1 MKRIILKAKSSVSNG
16 QSEYSI
22 GLRLIKMLYNIF
34 NDTRNINLTMSHYK
48 GENVESLARVDM
60 HYSTLWI
67 RDNYG
72 IFVDQRDLEER
83 GWKTLSL
90 SFPLPQVPTWRK
102 RDEKRISTRVAH
114 RIFHR
119 NRPIRRMVTYEIPE
133 GWYLRRSRGNDGDN
147 CYKGENKKKEK

>member
-34 NDTRNINLTMSHYK
+34 NDTTNINLTMSHYK

-90 SFPLPQVPTWRK
+90 SSPSPSSNLEKTRWKAYKYACCTQDFPSQQTDPSHGYV
-102 RDEKRISTRVAH
+102 
-114 RIFHR
+114 R
-119 NRPIRRMVTYEIPE
+119 NPGRMVFAAKPRER
-133 GWYLRRSRGNDGDN
+133 WR
-147 CYKGENKKKEK
+147 